1 MCQLNEHLIMVLGI
15 KEWSQLFLQYGD
27 LCLLLNTDLPSI
39 EKLLYSGDFCLD
51 ICSLA
56 LSMF

>member
-1 MCQLNEHLIMVLGI
+1 MVLGI